1 MPTLE
6 RWLLRLESEADLM
19 AGRPELVESRY
30 GAPDRRPTLTFPERI
45 LLARA
50 AFAGHDLHRAEALLA
65 GPGAMMAETVASVE
79 AGVLTA
85 LVADAAG
92 QGLRSADVLAQSV
105 ALAAREGIRRP
116 FVMWAPSKLSGLLRQ
131 QNLLSGEHASF
142 ITDVLRL
149 MRPAGAPRTVSHP
162 AHELSDRELQVLR
175 YLPTMLTAAEI
186 AGELGVSVN
195 TVKAHMRSI
204 YRKLEVDRRR
214 QAVVRA
220 QKQGII

>member
-1 MPTLE
+1 PSQL
-6 RWLLRLESEADLM
+6 
-19 AGRPELVESRY
+19 PELLSR
-30 GAPDRRPTLTFPERI
+30 
-45 LLARA
+45 
-50 AFAGHDLHRAEALLA
+50 
-65 GPGAMMAETVASVE
+65 
-79 AGVLTA
+79 
-85 LVADAAG
+85 
-92 QGLRSADVLAQSV
+92 
-105 ALAAREGIRRP
+105 
-116 FVMWAPSKLSGLLRQ
+116 

-142 ITDVLRL
+142 ITDVLQL
-149 MRPAGAPRTVSHP
+149 MRPAGAPRRVSRP
-162 AHELSDRELQVLR
+162 AHELSEREIQVLR